1 MKKIQDIRVS
11 FSVSPAGKSFRN
23 YKFCLHLLR
32 KQFANKKRSCE
43 KGLFFVSRPGTS
55 ATSIPLKKATRCK
68 ASEAT
73 LRKQAAVRIASKRAL
88 GKFYPYIHF
97 ICLSSMS
104 WYWCRGRHLRHRMH
118 FYTQLKSISFYY
130 IDIGIMLKLKRKKL
144 QGGWNIENVILQN
157 SHSYTIQT
165 YINKYFYSLNGGWR
179 FGSPLIN
186 IRKSSAS

>member
-1 MKKIQDIRVS
+1 MQSTKQGKLSALLTNFWRKIKSVYIRLSITCKKIQDIRVS

-23 YKFCLHLLR
+23 YKFCLHLVR

-43 KGLFFVSRPGTS
+43 KVLFFVSRPGTS
-55 ATSIPLKKATRCK
+55 ATSIPLKKVTRCK

-118 FYTQLKSISFYY
+118 FYTQLKYVLFYY
-130 IDIGIMLKLKRKKL
+130 IDIGIMLKLKRKK
-144 QGGWNIENVILQN
+144 NYREAE
-157 SHSYTIQT
+157 T
-165 YINKYFYSLNGGWR
+165 
-179 FGSPLIN
+179 
-186 IRKSSAS
+186 